1 MLTQKK
7 HFFSYQVQIIN
18 YFVVMMATT
27 IKLSHRQNQ
36 IDRHV
41 GLPGGSSVASSS
53 FSTAAPTL
61 FLHGLDSSSHTWRNI
76 LNEITTPAVA
86 VDLRGCGS
94 SDLGNPNEFTP
105 DAIVEDI
112 QEFVSNHEYFQRDQD
127 LGGIKKMVICGHS
140 MVRDGMIYGW

>member
-1 MLTQKK
+1 MQKM
-7 HFFSYQVQIIN
+7 IN

-36 IDRHV
+36 IDHHV
-41 GLPGGSSVASSS
+41 HGGGSSVASSS
-53 FSTAAPTL
+53 AAPTL

-76 LNEITTPAVA
+76 LNGITTPAVA
-86 VDLRGCGS
+86 LDLRGCGS
-94 SDLGNPNEFTP
+94 SDLGNPNDFTP

-127 LGGIKKMVICGHS
+127 SLGGTKKMVICGHS
-140 MVRDGMIYGW
+140 MVRDVIADIHRG